1 MPPLFERD
9 IEVIIVGDR
18 APAECDLN
26 CGVDWSSVQMLALA
40 SQQVRDRFGDK
51 VHLEYLDLSAAEGNP
66 RAEVLR
72 QKARSGV
79 LSLPAL
85 VINGEVRISGHF
97 DMRMLM
103 DAIDAEIEIRKRGGS
118 GNVGR

>member
-1 MPPLFERD
+1 
-9 IEVIIVGDR
+9 
-18 APAECDLN
+18 
-26 CGVDWSSVQMLALA
+26 MLDET
-40 SQQVRDRFGDK
+40 V
-51 VHLEYLDLSAAEGNP
+51 
-66 RAEVLR
+66 AEVLR

-118 GNVGR
+118 GDVGR